1 VKGWHKLSAGLT
13 EMHPEEKEAANNI
26 SCLNAHHVYAAFQEN
41 KQKYTTFQQSEQR
54 DEFRR
59 HM

>member
-1 VKGWHKLSAGLT
+1 
-13 EMHPEEKEAANNI
+13 MHPEEKEAANNI